1 MRSAVKRILTTRPR
15 THTSVVITKPG
26 AGSQAVPVG
35 YHTLIAETWGGGGG
49 GSGGSDP
56 QSDGAGGAGY
66 SRAVLPVI
74 PGQVIFYNVGSAGVG
89 STTLGTDGGASWVN
103 PSANSQPA
111 YSALNWSTMG
121 ALGPGGG
128 GSNNGVG
135 VGGVGSVGDVSYS
148 GGAGGP
154 ANAGTGGGGGGSA
167 GSKGNGATATNQF
180 GAAGGTPDG
189 GAGSDG
195 IINSGGL
202 SGTPPGGGGGG
213 AFSTVA
219 GLNGGVGKIKLTF
232 VADAQ
237 YLSARTF
244 DTSSF
249 TVGGGEL
256 FDAKRVANGNL
267 IVAVGRNATASK
279 NGISEISLA
288 GATLFSKNDAGWAL
302 STSAQF
308 TATRNA
314 LNQINVTAISSGFIG
329 IGDQLVAS
337 AVIPANTTI
346 TGFVSGT
353 NGGIGIYTT
362 NNDTTASASSVT
374 AKRPA
379 GPESVHKYED
389 TGTYLYATVD
399 GGSGNDLA
407 EVAEIQANGTFV
419 WKWNSSAA
427 GTNRADPAILA
438 DGTQVVIIYGT
449 GATFRRDV
457 TVIKRSDQ
465 STLKTFSSVASAGEI
480 NGGAYRAIGGVNYI
494 LALNWNDVTGY
505 LLNYD
510 TGSVVRSFAFG
521 TLFSSPG
528 SGWDAKWLSDDE
540 VLIACGFNGAIAR
553 VSGMTAWV
561 NSGTSPTL
569 SWKSAIFSEDTVG
582 AATPTTSINLL
593 PGTQQEF
600 LTVTRSI
607 LGAPGLVYQ
616 SAYGP

>member
-1 MRSAVKRILTTRPR
+1 M
-15 THTSVVITKPG
+15 
-26 AGSQAVPVG
+26 
-35 YHTLIAETWGGGGG
+35 
-49 GSGGSDP
+49 
-56 QSDGAGGAGY
+56 
-66 SRAVLPVI
+66 PVI

-111 YSALNWSTMG
+111 YSALNWNTMG

-167 GSKGNGATATNQF
+167 GSKGNGVASTNQF
-180 GAAGGTPDG
+180 GGAGGTPDG
-189 GAGSDG
+189 GPGSDG
-195 IINSGGL
+195 IVSSGGTA
-202 SGTPPGGGGGG
+202 GTQPGGGGGG
-213 AFSTVA
+213 AFSSVA
-219 GLNGGVGKIKLTF
+219 GLTWRRRQDKAYLRCRI
-232 VADAQ
+232 AISAQ
-237 YLSARTF
+237 HAHSTRPRLRLAAVNYSTPSVRQ
-244 DTSSF
+244 
-249 TVGGGEL
+249 TVTCSLQLAG
-256 FDAKRVANGNL
+256 
-267 IVAVGRNATASK
+267 NATASK